1 MCLQVRFFYLLR
13 NGLLTENCAEGAE
26 MLVLYGLKN
35 CELIKICAEGA
46 EIFENLDF
54 SGGL

>member
-1 MCLQVRFFYLLR
+1 M
-13 NGLLTENCAEGAE
+13 TENCAEGAE
-26 MLVLYGLKN
+26 ILVLYGLKN

-54 SGGL
+54 RGGSKIPIGWRR